1 MAKKKAKCECPSGEK
16 WAVPYADFLSLLL
29 ALFIALYALA
39 SANIEKQQALKDE
52 FIKIYNFNAA
62 ADTLK
67 DSEQTEKSKTD
78 DPNDDPEEG
87 QKMILE
93 AYSKLDEL
101 ENKKIKGGHIIESS
115 EGTVMTIPAQLV
127 FDSGRADISNEH
139 APAFLRRL
147 AKLFETLP
155 SDTEINVK
163 GYADENEVKKSKYQ
177 DALDLSTARANN
189 VIRELVRL
197 NIPKNKLFSSGYGS
211 SNSSNLRDK
220 KVVVFELRT
229 MKNFEEA
236 GELDIESIFDKI
248 RDER

>member
-115 EGTVMTIPAQLV
+115 EGT
-127 FDSGRADISNEH
+127 
-139 APAFLRRL
+139 
-147 AKLFETLP
+147 
-155 SDTEINVK
+155 
-163 GYADENEVKKSKYQ
+163 
-177 DALDLSTARANN
+177 
-189 VIRELVRL
+189 
-197 NIPKNKLFSSGYGS
+197 
-211 SNSSNLRDK
+211 
-220 KVVVFELRT
+220 
-229 MKNFEEA
+229 
-236 GELDIESIFDKI
+236 
-248 RDER
+248 